1 MRRFSAVAF
10 VLGSVMPF
18 AAGASEL
25 KPLQAGTFVLG
36 DQTASVYY
44 TQSGDTFEVVTT
56 IGPTDGSGAP
66 VRLSGFLLPGQKQ
79 MVSVGAYGATTAAP
93 GAGAGARRE
102 GARRPADARRSSPAG
117 SDRAAGRPARPHR
130 GTVGRPRPT
139 VPAARAW
146 R

>member
-1 MRRFSAVAF
+1 MRRFSAVAL
-10 VLGSVMPF
+10 VLGSVTPF

-66 VRLSGFLLPGQKQ
+66 VRVTGFLLPGQKQ
-79 MVSVGAYGATTAAP
+79 MVSVGAYGTTTQPQELELVHGGKVLVAQ
-93 GAGAGARRE
+93 
-102 GARRPADARRSSPAG
+102 
-117 SDRAAGRPARPHR
+117 
-130 GTVGRPRPT
+130 PT
-139 VPAARAW
+139 AQKLASR
-146 R
+146 

>member
-1 MRRFSAVAF
+1 MGRFSAVAL

-25 KPLQAGTFVLG
+25 KPMQAGTFVLG
-36 DQTASVYY
+36 DQTASVFY
-44 TQSGDTFEVVTT
+44 TQSGDVFEVVTT

-66 VRLSGFLLPGQKQ
+66 VRLTGFLLPGQKQ
-79 MVSVGAYGATTAAP
+79 MVSVGGVRHDDRAA
-93 GAGAGARRE
+93 GAGAGAHRE
-102 GARRPADARRSSPAG
+102 GARCPADLAEAGEPVDAGRRTGP
-117 SDRAAGRPARPHR
+117 DRTSLRGLRPARS
-130 GTVGRPRPT
+130 T

>member
-1 MRRFSAVAF
+1 MRRFSAVAI

-66 VRLSGFLLPGQKQ
+66 VRVTGFLLPDRSRWSRSGR
-79 MVSVGAYGATTAAP
+79 TARQP
-93 GAGAGARRE
+93 SRRSWSWCTAGRCSWLSRR
-102 GARRPADARRSSPAG
+102 RRSSQ
-117 SDRAAGRPARPHR
+117 AGRYWGDRTALTT
-130 GTVGRPRPT
+130 GS
-139 VPAARAW
+139 
-146 R
+146 